1 MTKEI
6 ENDDVQLLTQHV
18 IDHENHRFQSV
29 TFRGNHW
36 DLSHLSPFAFKVAI
50 ENNRH
55 VIVVILFSC
64 HCFTHA
70 VKNDAREAAS
80 IPQEELYQNPQE
92 TRVLNEERYIL
103 STTQLPKIMARLHER
118 HITVADEGKRGN
130 FVTIEHINQSGE
142 KCYYGVFFE
151 VSKDKKRGGR
161 IILRV
166 QSAYLLNGLTK
177 RQKAAKKVRFETLI
191 KAEYEGRKIRP

>member
-1 MTKEI
+1 MIKEAVI
-6 ENDDVQLLTQHV
+6 DEYLIAQHV
-18 IDHENHRFQSV
+18 ADHESHCFQAI
-29 TFRGNHW
+29 TFHGTQW
-36 DLSHLSPFAFKVAI
+36 DLSHLSPFAFKV
-50 ENNRH
+50 NFDVNRH

-70 VKNDAREAAS
+70 VKNDSREVWS
-80 IPQEELYQNPQE
+80 IPEEELYKNSQE

-103 STTQLPKIMARLHER
+103 SKTELPKIIAELHLR

-130 FVTIEHINQSGE
+130 FVTIEHITQAGE
-142 KCYYGVFFE
+142 KRYYGVFFE
-151 VSKDKKRGGR
+151 VEKDKKRRGR

-177 RQKAAKKVRFETLI
+177 RQKAAKKVRFEVLI
-191 KAEYEGRKIRP
+191 KAEFEGRKIRP

>member
-1 MTKEI
+1 MTEEA
-6 ENDDVQLLTQHV
+6 ENDDTQLITQHLV
-18 IDHENHRFQSV
+18 DHEHHRFQSV
-29 TFRGNHW
+29 TFRGTHW
-36 DLSHLSPFAFKVAI
+36 DLSHLSPFVFKVAI

-70 VKNDAREAAS
+70 VKNDTREEQA
-80 IPQEELYQNPQE
+80 IPKEELYHNQQE
-92 TRVLNEERYIL
+92 TRVLNEERYLL
-103 STTQLPKIMARLHER
+103 SKTQLPKIMAQLHQR

-130 FVTIEHINQSGE
+130 FVTIELINQVGE
-142 KCYYGVFFE
+142 KRYYGVFFE

-177 RQKAAKKVRFETLI
+177 RQKAAKKVRFEVLI